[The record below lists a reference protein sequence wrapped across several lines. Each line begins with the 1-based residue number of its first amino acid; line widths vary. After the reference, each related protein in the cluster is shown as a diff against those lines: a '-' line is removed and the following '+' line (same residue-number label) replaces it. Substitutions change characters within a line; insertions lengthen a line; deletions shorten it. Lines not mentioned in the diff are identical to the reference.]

1 MPLFAK
7 PGIFA
12 SFIYRN
18 ARTIHT
24 LKIALALYIVALL
37 NAIWPVPHF
46 IWAMVTIVI
55 IMMGLP
61 QVGGAIE
68 KSLQRAVGTLIGS
81 AYGVCLVI
89 FMDSYWGLMG
99 LLILG
104 VCVVVLLNAGR
115 YSYAYLVTGFTM
127 IIVIGDADHDTS
139 EALWRSANIL
149 MGCII
154 AMLVSLCVLPIKAK
168 QDWRAQ
174 LGKSFSLMSEVLGNH
189 VQASSDTQL
198 PCERVK
204 LENAMKAVLAQ
215 KKLFF
220 SLEWE
225 SQTLKKHPQILTE
238 LANGQIRVITLLE
251 LLLMTRWKEEEN
263 EAYDRIKRVA
273 VHLQQDFAILADYV
287 TGNTCERPQL
297 PEKLDQ
303 QLQQQLLSEQQPLP
317 TLDDELAAYQHF
329 AHNGYSW
336 LIYQLALA
344 LLAINEQFDRLE
356 KAYERR
362 QFLLHKAIKEKN
374 VKQPPSNA

>member
-1 MPLFAK
+1 MIPIFDK
-7 PGIFA
+7 PSGFA

-18 ARTIHT
+18 ARSIHT
-24 LKIALALYIVALL
+24 LKIALALLIVALFNWL
-37 NAIWPVPHF
+37 WPVPHF

-68 KSLQRAVGTLIGS
+68 KSLQRAIGTLIGS
-81 AYGVCLVI
+81 AYGVFLVI
-89 FMDSYWGLMG
+89 AMDSYWSLMG

-127 IIVIGDADHDTS
+127 IIVIGDANHDTS

-149 MGCII
+149 IGCLI
-154 AMLVSLCVLPIKAK
+154 AVLVSLFVLPIKAK

-174 LGKSFSLMSEVLGNH
+174 LGKSFSLMAEVLANH
-189 VQASSDTQL
+189 LQTNANVEL
-198 PCERVK
+198 PAERTK

-225 SQTLKKHPQILTE
+225 SQTLKKHPQILAE
-238 LANGQIRVITLLE
+238 LANEQVRVITLLE
-251 LLLMTRWKEEEN
+251 LLLMTHWQEEEN
-263 EAYDRIKRVA
+263 AAYSRIKQVA
-273 VHLQQDFAILADYV
+273 QHLQQDFAALADYV
-287 TGNTCERPQL
+287 NSKRHQRPQL
-297 PEKLDQ
+297 PPELEQ
-303 QLQQQLLSEQQPLP
+303 QLQQQLLSEQQL
-317 TLDDELAAYQHF
+317 LAADKQQTAYQHF
-329 AHNGYSW
+329 AQNGYGW

-344 LLAINEQFDRLE
+344 LLAINQELDKLEQAYDRQQLLN
-356 KAYERR
+356 KAMVE
-362 QFLLHKAIKEKN
+362 
-374 VKQPPSNA
+374 